1 MGMYTFAVGS
11 PWLLMYMQ
19 RKTKPMV
26 APPQLHTT
34 NPLVMRRIRQ
44 VIEETETPSWLRSVP
59 RNFGEAR
66 AGTLKADEWRTMTTV
81 YLPLALVSIWGEGSA
96 HPTKEVADHLRRV
109 LDHTMH
115 LVCAIQIACYRT
127 MTVSRTTAYR
137 SHITAWLTALKEVL
151 PDASFR
157 PNGHMACHIADYLEL
172 FGPVR
177 SWWCFPFERLIGQLQ
192 RMPINHKFGSSA
204 KLVSAF
210 LYSLLSRRT

>member
-1 MGMYTFAVGS
+1 
-11 PWLLMYMQ
+11 
-19 RKTKPMV
+19 
-26 APPQLHTT
+26 
-34 NPLVMRRIRQ
+34 IRQ

-96 HPTKEVADHLRRV
+96 HPTKEVADHLR
-109 LDHTMH
+109 
-115 LVCAIQIACYRT
+115 
-127 MTVSRTTAYR
+127 SYR

-177 SWWCFPFERLIGQLQ
+177 SWWCFPFECLIGQLQ
-192 RMPINHKFGSSA
+192 QMPINHKFGELEVTILQSFIQGTR
-204 KLVSAF
+204 LRRW
-210 LYSLLSRRT
+210 LSRSDCPLAIKECKALFD